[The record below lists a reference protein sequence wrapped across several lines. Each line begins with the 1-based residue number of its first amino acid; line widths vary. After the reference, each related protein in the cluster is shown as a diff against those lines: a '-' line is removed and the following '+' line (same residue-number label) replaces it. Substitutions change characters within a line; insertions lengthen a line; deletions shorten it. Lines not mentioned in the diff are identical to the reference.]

1 MAKKDKETE
10 EVIEE
15 EVVEET
21 PQEEPEG
28 VAINSDDIVLNRVY
42 TDGDG
47 KRYVWTMKS
56 NANAPSMIYIDK

>member
-1 MAKKDKETE
+1 MAKKDNKTE
-10 EVIEE
+10 EVVE

-28 VAINSDDIVLNRVY
+28 VALNPDDKVLNRLY

-56 NANAPSMIYIDK
+56 NASEPSMVYIDK